1 MYRDVAQWTSIRNQ
15 VLQKGIPIRRVVR
28 VNMGLQRWRHK
39 PPHPDELPRA
49 EDDEQSPI
57 LAPETPE
64 NGFIEVVVPLNA
76 RTAEAAKLEAWRHY
90 TTYPYG
96 NEPGGFTVVDALS
109 NETVHW
115 QIGGSHPDS
124 EPVGS
129 TIRTT
134 PIKEA
139 DPL

>member
-1 MYRDVAQWTSIRNQ
+1 
-15 VLQKGIPIRRVVR
+15 
-28 VNMGLQRWRHK
+28 MGLQRWRHK
-39 PPHPDELPRA
+39 PSHPDELPGA
-49 EDDEQSPI
+49 EDEQLPI
-57 LAPETPE
+57 LPPETPE
-64 NGFIEVVVPLNA
+64 NGFIEVVVPLDA

-90 TTYPYG
+90 TTRPYG

-115 QIGGSHPDS
+115 QIGDGHPDS
-124 EPVGS
+124 EPLGS
-129 TIRTT
+129 ASRAT

>member
-1 MYRDVAQWTSIRNQ
+1 MSGYVMKFLWPDPWIDYSSGDWNFG
-15 VLQKGIPIRRVVR
+15 L

-39 PPHPDELPRA
+39 PPHPDDLPGT
-49 EDDEQSPI
+49 EDDEQLPT
-57 LAPETPE
+57 LPPETPE
-64 NGFIEVVVPLNA
+64 NGFIEVVVPLDA

-90 TTYPYG
+90 MTRPYG
-96 NEPGGFTVVDALS
+96 NEPGGFMVVDALS

-115 QIGGSHPDS
+115 QIGGGHPDS
-124 EPVGS
+124 ERLGS
-129 TIRTT
+129 ASRAT